1 MRTNFHRYF
10 RSYKNQAI
18 KKTDTVYF
26 SDTNVFSQL
35 NLHGRNYKIKDFI
48 KAAKNSLLTYTGN
61 IDNCQKSQF

>member
-26 SDTNVFSQL
+26 SDTNVFSLL

-48 KAAKNSLLTYTGN
+48 KEAKIRLLNLHG
-61 IDNCQKSQF
+61 QH

>member
-26 SDTNVFSQL
+26 SDTNVFSHL

-48 KAAKNSLLTYTGN
+48 NAAKIRLLKLHG
-61 IDNCQKSQF
+61 QH

>member
-10 RSYKNQAI
+10 RLYKNQVI

-26 SDTNVFSQL
+26 SDMNVFSHL

-48 KAAKNSLLTYTGN
+48 KAAKIRLLNLHG
-61 IDNCQKSQF
+61 QH